1 MVTGGRE
8 FSRAAASSIPF
19 SDSVGQADWEARY
32 LVYAHACY
40 RRRPQWKKPLCRKP
54 RPRSFAARLHR
65 HGASGRR
72 RNGGPHRPDRPA
84 HWVTVEEPLEIAAAL
99 ESQAHGSDFLL
110 LDCLTLW
117 LSNLC
122 AAHAQEGDCLESA
135 ARAEIA
141 RLALASA
148 GTHLVLV
155 TNEVGSGIVP
165 ESRIARLFRDL
176 QGRVNQEAARAA
188 DSVWLLVAG
197 IPVAIKGGRA

>member
-1 MVTGGRE
+1 MLTLVTGGARSGKSRFAENLGRE
-8 FSRAAASSIPF
+8 ASRPVYIAT
-19 SDSVGQADWEARY
+19 ARPED
-32 LVYAHACY
+32 AEM
-40 RRRPQWKKPLCRKP
+40 
-54 RPRSFAARLHR
+54 AARIARHR
-65 HGASGRR
+65 Q
-72 RNGGPHRPDRPA
+72 DRPA